1 MNRKILLS
9 PELQRRLF
17 RATAKGEIETGE
29 FPEIF
34 ADDVSMVGM
43 TKEEISAE
51 IERIDKIL
59 KHDEPE
65 NNS

>member
-1 MNRKILLS
+1 MNRTILLT

-43 TKEEISAE
+43 SREEIVSE

-59 KHDEPE
+59 CHEQK
-65 NNS
+65 NKY